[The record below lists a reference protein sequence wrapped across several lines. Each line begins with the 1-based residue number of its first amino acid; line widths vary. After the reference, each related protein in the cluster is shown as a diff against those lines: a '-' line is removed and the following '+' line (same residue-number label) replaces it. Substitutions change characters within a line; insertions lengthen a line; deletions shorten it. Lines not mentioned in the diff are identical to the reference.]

1 MPNRTAVIETAK
13 GTIKIELKETEAP
26 ITTQNFIKLV
36 EKGFYN
42 GLTFHRVI
50 RGFMIQGGDPKGNG
64 TGAPTGPG

>member
-1 MPNRTAVIETAK
+1 MPNKIAVIETPK

-42 GLTFHRVI
+42 
-50 RGFMIQGGDPKGNG
+50 
-64 TGAPTGPG
+64 